1 MVISDAIGAIRSMAD
16 GKMYDSKSELRRGYK
31 AKGVIELGNDAA
43 SYRAKE
49 PERPK
54 VTKAEV
60 AAAVRK
66 VKAGYR
72 PRLPA
77 D

>member
-1 MVISDAIGAIRSMAD
+1 MAD
-16 GKMYDSKSELRRGYK
+16 GKMYDSKSELRKGYK
-31 AKGVIELGNDAA
+31 AKGVIELGSDAA

-66 VKAGYR
+66 VRNGYK
-72 PRLPA
+72 PNLPA